1 MPAARSFLLRRVYT
15 AAAASAAAPPSAS
28 LARAARPVPI
38 KLISVAKGTASK
50 GAAAFGDEWA
60 AKLRRYT
67 PLTEVQI
74 KPNPLNAK
82 DPGVAQAHEGER
94 VLKAVAPGERLVC
107 LDERG
112 RDLSSEDFARLL
124 AQAGDEGWPGVVFA
138 IGGPYGHP
146 PAVRERA
153 DDVVR
158 LSSCV
163 LNHAVARVVLLEQ
176 LYRGWTILRGEPYH
190 H

>member
-1 MPAARSFLLRRVYT
+1 MTLPRTLLRRICT
-15 AAAASAAAPPSAS
+15 AS
-28 LARAARPVPI
+28 LSRAVRPIPL
-38 KLISVAKGTASK
+38 KLISVAKGTSSK
-50 GAAAFGDEWA
+50 DGTAFGNEWA
-60 AKLRRYT
+60 DKVRRYT
-67 PLTEVQI
+67 QLQEILI
-74 KPNPLNAK
+74 KPNPMNTK
-82 DPGVAQAHEGER
+82 DPTVAKVQEGER
-94 VLKAVAPGERLVC
+94 VLKSLNPGERLIV

-112 RDLSSEDFARLL
+112 RDLKSEDFAKIL
-124 AQAGDEGWPGVVFA
+124 AQASDEGWPAVVFA
-138 IGGPYGHP
+138 IGGPYGHAP
-146 PAVRERA
+146 EVRDRA